1 MKYLVLTL
9 LLFTAGYTNA
19 QQLNSDELIEMA
31 KCKDYSCISE
41 MLKARDYSIAYN
53 NETDAFK
60 VYRFNSKKIYANQDK
75 PAISK
80 PNTAELTILA
90 ADNSVTFNYYTG
102 SKAER
107 DRLLQEFIDKGFKY
121 SKSTTA
127 KVVGQNVA
135 QEYEREDKDLDLR
148 VTTYART
155 EGPLRNVGRE
165 DKTYMEYGFEL
176 QWLTTPPPSK
186 RYKDTSMKKMD
197 GSAIHKEK

>member
-1 MKYLVLTL
+1 MKYLILTL
-9 LLFTAGYTNA
+9 LFLSTGYSYA
-19 QQLNSDELIEMA
+19 QQLNSDELMEMA
-31 KCKDYSCISE
+31 KCKDYACISE

-53 NETDAFK
+53 NENDAFK
-60 VYRFNSKKIYANQDK
+60 VYRFNSKTIYANQDK
-75 PAISK
+75 PTISK

-90 ADNSVTFNYYTG
+90 ADNSVTLNYYTG
-102 SKAER
+102 SKVER

-121 SKSTTA
+121 SKSSTA

-135 QEYEREDKDLDLR
+135 QEYKRENNDLDLR

-155 EGPLRNVGRE
+155 EGPMRNVGRD

-186 RYKDTSMKKMD
+186 RYKDSSQNKMD
-197 GSAIHKEK
+197 GSAIRKIK